1 MSGPVVSKQ
10 QSDLVNLEADE
21 RILGNVE
28 YSWLDWLGWLLA
40 GLILIPVFGIG
51 LVLLFLV
58 YRSKSKSGCVITN
71 QRVVRSKAGLLSTK
85 TTEVRMSDIRS
96 LTTYNSWRSG
106 GVSIDNGATEL
117 SVPVSN
123 PQEMVNVI
131 REQQNKMEAQ

>member
-1 MSGPVVSKQ
+1 MSDAVVSKQ
-10 QSDLVNLEADE
+10 QSDLVNLEVEE

-28 YSWLDWLGWLLA
+28 YSWFDWLGWLLI
-40 GLILIPVFGIG
+40 GIILTPFGIG
-51 LVLLFLV
+51 LVVLFLV

-85 TTEVRMSDIRS
+85 TTEVRMSDVRS

-117 SVPVSN
+117 SVPVTN

-131 REQQNKMEAQ
+131 RKQQNKMASQ